1 MRIAVPYE
9 NGNIFQH
16 FGRSEAF
23 KFYDVADGAVTAA
36 AVVSTNGSG
45 HGALAGF
52 LVANHADVVICGGIG
67 GGART
72 ALAEA
77 GIELFPGASGSADA
91 AVQSLL
97 NGTLVF
103 NPDTVCTHHHHG
115 EGHDCG
121 SHSCGAHKNGC
132 AGNH

>member
-52 LVANHADVVICGGIG
+52 LAQHGVDTLICG
-67 GGART
+67 
-72 ALAEA
+72 
-77 GIELFPGASGSADA
+77 D
-91 AVQSLL
+91 
-97 NGTLVF
+97 
-103 NPDTVCTHHHHG
+103 HG
-115 EGHDCG
+115 CGH
-121 SHSCGAHKNGC
+121 HSCH
-132 AGNH
+132 

>member
-52 LVANHADVVICGGIG
+52 LVANHADVVICGGLLYW
-67 GGART
+67 
-72 ALAEA
+72 LA
-77 GIELFPGASGSADA
+77 
-91 AVQSLL
+91 SLTPL
-97 NGTLVF
+97 KKYMLRDRDDLEIV
-103 NPDTVCTHHHHG
+103 
-115 EGHDCG
+115 
-121 SHSCGAHKNGC
+121 
-132 AGNH
+132 